1 MDRTPNAMVVTNMKE
16 LCEYVKQKRR
26 SRKLQHIET
35 IKIYGAC
42 RGMGNRRYKLPQKS
56 SFPQQHKHTC
66 NKMWR
71 GNNEKYDLK
80 TLKL

>member
-1 MDRTPNAMVVTNMKE
+1 
-16 LCEYVKQKRR
+16 
-26 SRKLQHIET
+26 
-35 IKIYGAC
+35 
-42 RGMGNRRYKLPQKS
+42 MGNKRYKLPQKS

>member
-1 MDRTPNAMVVTNMKE
+1 MKE
-16 LCEYVKQKRR
+16 LSEYVTQKRKAR
-26 SRKLQHIET
+26 AAQHKEL
-35 IKIYGAC
+35 IKIYGEC
-42 RGMGNRRYKLPQKS
+42 KGMGNKHYKLPQKS
-56 SFPQQHKHTC
+56 SFPQQHKYTC